1 MGETGSVKQGPVLR
15 SAHIV
20 LPWIALLALGWVL
33 ASMWGSFQLARQA
46 AELAGPAQPSS
57 VQTATTQPSVVTT
70 VTGLA
75 AVALQDVKMRLRA
88 DLTSE
93 VIATSR
99 QGSKLTIIAKQ
110 GLFLRVKDA
119 AGHMGWVPNDVQYLQ
134 VTRTTK

>member
-1 MGETGSVKQGPVLR
+1 MGETGGVKQGPVLR

-33 ASMWGSFQLARQA
+33 ASMWGSFQLAQQA
-46 AELAGPAQPSS
+46 AQVDGPTQPST
-57 VQTATTQPSVVTT
+57 VPTVTTQPSVVTT

-75 AVALQDVKMRLRA
+75 AVALQDVKMRQRA

-93 VIATSR
+93 VVATAR
-99 QGSKLTIIAKQ
+99 QGSKMTIIAKQ

-119 AGHMGWVPNDVQYLQ
+119 VGHMGWVPNDVQYLQ